1 MSPYYRVGPFVL
13 FLPFWAYV
21 VWCWVQW
28 LRTDQKDIPKWRAAV
43 AFVGLS
49 CATLSTALSAFL
61 FIHAVITGG
70 YTYYHPVELFCIRA
84 GTFTALLGIVGAVAG
99 KGNVDGH
106 VAVISILN
114 LLLWFI
120 DGVSQ

>member
-1 MSPYYRVGPFVL
+1 TPASASFNTPTICSSLNRLFFMGASPLVVL
-13 FLPFWAYV
+13 YPEKLTFGWTSFRGAG
-21 VWCWVQW
+21 Q
-28 LRTDQKDIPKWRAAV
+28 
-43 AFVGLS
+43 
-49 CATLSTALSAFL
+49 
-61 FIHAVITGG
+61 GG
-70 YTYYHPVELFCIRA
+70 YTYYHPVELFCIGA